1 VPKTKF
7 ITVND
12 PESLAEALDLE
23 PAEAQEWRLQHAL
36 LSRLLRIVR
45 TEGIT
50 HAELAE
56 RAGTS
61 RTRVT
66 AILNGQTLHV
76 SSDMLVRLLAALGY
90 RVKVSV
96 SREKAVA

>member
-1 VPKTKF
+1 MR
-7 ITVND
+7 D
-12 PESLAEALDLE
+12 PESLAQALDLD
-23 PAEAQEWRLQHAL
+23 ATEAQEWRLQHAL

-45 TEGIT
+45 AEGIT

>member
-1 VPKTKF
+1 MASQKF
-7 ITVND
+7 VTARD
-12 PESLAEALDLE
+12 LESLAEALDLD
-23 PAEAQEWRLQHAL
+23 PTEAQEWRLQHAL
-36 LSRLLRIVR
+36 LSRLSWIVR
-45 TEGIT
+45 SEGIT

-56 RAGTS
+56 RARTS